1 MKPGCMLV
9 THDYN
14 LGVIKN
20 NILEKPQQFFRA
32 LKEALIVPLPGS
44 KAQHL
49 MSPPQRISHPHRGI
63 KPRNSAILI
72 LMYPTSHGIHI
83 PFTLRLHTLAHH
95 AGEISFPGGGV
106 EEKDPTLIH
115 TALRETAEELG
126 IDEHAVIVLGQL
138 TPLYVSAS
146 QNMIQ
151 PIVGWLDERPTFSPS
166 PYEVERIIEVP
177 VTTLL
182 DPGIVGEYQRV
193 KHGQILTAPCY
204 RIDSECIWGATAMIL
219 SEFILIVNTRILS
232 QTL

>member
-1 MKPGCMLV
+1 MLV

-20 NILEKPQQFFRA
+20 NILNNPQQFVYA
-32 LKEALIVPLPGS
+32 LKEALIVPLPGA

-49 MSPPQRISHPHRGI
+49 MSPPQRIAHPHTGI
-63 KPRNSAILI
+63 KPRDSAILI
-72 LMYPTSHGIHI
+72 LMYPTPHGIHI

-106 EEKDPTLIH
+106 EEKDPTLTH
-115 TALRETAEELG
+115 TALRETAEEMG
-126 IDEHAVIVLGQL
+126 IDEHAVNVLGQL

-151 PIVGWLDERPTFSPS
+151 PIIGWLDARPTFSPS

-177 VTTLL
+177 LTTLL
-182 DPGIVGEYQRV
+182 DPRTVGEYHRN
-193 KHGQILTAPCY
+193 KHGQILTVPCY
-204 RIDSECIWGATAMIL
+204 RIDTECIWGATAMIL
-219 SEFILIVNTRILS
+219 SEFILIVSTLIVS
-232 QTL
+232 QTV